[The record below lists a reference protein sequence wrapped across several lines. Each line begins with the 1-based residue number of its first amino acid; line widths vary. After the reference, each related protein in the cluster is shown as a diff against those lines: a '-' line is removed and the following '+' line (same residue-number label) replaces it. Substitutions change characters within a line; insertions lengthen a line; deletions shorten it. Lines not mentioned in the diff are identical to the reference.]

1 MGTVPR
7 GQVLMFF
14 LGSVRNAPDA
24 LQLFV
29 RALKQAGNLTGPDPR
44 LLGIL
49 ERLTKTP
56 PSDADLRGAARLFGT
71 LPVRVRRSIYESSLR
86 LADEAWRRS
95 GRRQPGPLLRKHPSI
110 LP

>member
-29 RALKQAGNLTGPDPR
+29 RALQQAGNLTGPDPR

-49 ERLTKTP
+49 ERLSQTP
-56 PSDADLRGAARLFGT
+56 PSDADLRTAARLFGT
-71 LPVRVRRSIYESSLR
+71 LPARVRRNVYETSLR
-86 LADEAWRRS
+86 MADEAWRRS
-95 GRRQPGPLLRKHPSI
+95 GRRRPGPLLRRHPPL